1 MDKTAP
7 ENTSQKRT
15 KWERPTGAGPLIG
28 WRALDD
34 DADDDVLDVPSLDSR
49 YNTKKVDNDDYNVF
63 TMEKEHPGQLESI
76 NDTYL
81 VDVQCGYT

>member
-1 MDKTAP
+1 MA
-7 ENTSQKRT
+7 
-15 KWERPTGAGPLIG
+15 LG
-28 WRALDD
+28 WKALDD
-34 DADDDVLDVPSLDSR
+34 DDDDVLDVPSLYSR
-49 YNTKKVDNDDYNVF
+49 YNTKKVMCGLMYRCGSSDDGNVVLCVDNDDYNVF